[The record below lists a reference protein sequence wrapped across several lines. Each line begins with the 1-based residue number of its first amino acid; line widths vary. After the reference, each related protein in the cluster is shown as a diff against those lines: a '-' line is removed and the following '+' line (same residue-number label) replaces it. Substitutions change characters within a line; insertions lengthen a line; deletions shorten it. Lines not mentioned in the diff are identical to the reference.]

1 MTYLELR
8 EKVEQQIAQL
18 PLERLSLVSSFI
30 DSIQPK
36 NDLSKEQLRR
46 LSPIKRSK
54 KASDLLS
61 HSGTWQGDDLLECLD
76 YVRET
81 RSSTQF

>member
-8 EKVEQQIAQL
+8 EKVEQQISQL

-36 NDLSKEQLRR
+36 NDASQKKLRR
-46 LSPIKRSK
+46 LSPIKRNK
-54 KASDLLS
+54 KANDLLK

-76 YVRET
+76 YVQET
-81 RSSTQF
+81 RSITQF